1 MTTNARGE
9 FEVKLVPL
17 ESHHAVIGRM
27 AGEKQ
32 FYGDLEATS
41 KAEMLTF
48 MTPVKGSAGYVAI
61 ELVTGALHGRKGTF
75 VLQHSSTMAAGAQ
88 HQSVIVIPDSGT
100 DELQGLSGS
109 MTIIVADGGHSYDFN
124 YEIASL

>member
-1 MTTNARGE
+1 MTNARGE
-9 FEVKLVPL
+9 FGVKMVPL
-17 ESHHAVIGRM
+17 ESHNVAIGRM

-32 FYGDLEATS
+32 FKGDLDATS
-41 KAEMLTF
+41 KVEMLAF

-61 ELVTGALHGRKGTF
+61 ELVAGALHGRKGTF

-88 HQSVIVIPDSGT
+88 HQSVTVIPDSGT